1 MIEPTSLRLGNLAMY
16 GVHIVPIRSIHVTD
30 EDAWVYIELN
40 GKLKNYCV
48 DISEIE
54 PIPLTEELLL
64 RFGFVRNKAWFMK
77 DGFQLGYI
85 TDDKCF
91 QFEYQTPFIEWD
103 IIDVIHVH
111 QLQNLFYIIK
121 NQELKLEGL

>member
-64 RFGFVRNKAWFMK
+64 RFGAAKRTADYPSYVLHGVHIDFIRNKWIE
-77 DGFQLGYI
+77 YI
-85 TDDKCF
+85 T
-91 QFEYQTPFIEWD
+91 QIPIETA
-103 IIDVIHVH
+103 HH
-111 QLQNLFYIIK
+111 LQNFIYYRT
-121 NQELKLEGL
+121 NQELKLEG